1 MGIFKKLGWYFK
13 AERKRY
19 TLGIGFLILTAIIN
33 LIPPR
38 ILGMMAD
45 QIDTGSITWERF
57 FTLIGAILSAAI
69 LLYLFRYLWRTQIW
83 GGAAKLEWTMRSKL
97 FWHFMQMDET
107 FYQKHRTGD
116 LMAHATNDLSAIQ
129 QVAGAG
135 VLTLVDSIVTGGST
149 IIAMMIFV
157 DWRLTL
163 VAMIPMPFL
172 AVMARVLGT
181 KLHDAFGHS
190 QAAFSK
196 LNNKTQESI
205 SGVKV
210 IKTFGQEKEDT
221 AEFDQMVDKT
231 IQINKRVFKLDSMFD
246 PLTTLI
252 IGATYVI
259 TIIYGGMLVA
269 NKTITIGQ
277 LISFISY
284 ISAMV
289 WPMFA
294 IGRLFNVLERGSAS
308 YDRVMELMNEQSLI
322 KEVNEQPS
330 KLATGDLTYEVER
343 FAYPDEPEHTTLSNI
358 NFTLPMGKT
367 LGLVGRVG
375 AGKSTIIKLL
385 MREFDNY
392 TGSIKIGEKNIK
404 DIPLDDLLHAIG
416 YVPQNNFLFSTSI
429 RDNIRFANIDAEQSQ
444 VEAAAKKSALHD
456 DILQFPR
463 NYNTLV
469 GENGVSLS
477 GGQKQRLA
485 IARALLKDP
494 EILILDDALSAV
506 DAKTE
511 ETILGHLKEDRK
523 DATTI
528 ISAHRLTSVMH
539 ADEILVINDGRIVEQ
554 GTHESLLASRG
565 WYYEMWEKQQL
576 EVKVGGEIDG

>member
-13 AERKRY
+13 SEKKRY
-19 TLGIGFLILTAIIN
+19 LLGVGFLMLTSVIN

-38 ILGMMAD
+38 IIGLMAD
-45 QIDTGSITWERF
+45 QVDKGTMPWSKF
-57 FTLIGAILSAAI
+57 FMLIGAIVLAAV
-69 LLYLFRYLWRTQIW
+69 LLYFFRYMWRNRIW
-83 GGAAKLEWTMRSKL
+83 GGAAKLEREMRSKL

-107 FYQKHRTGD
+107 FFQRHRTGD

-157 DWRLTL
+157 DWKLTL

-172 AVMARVLGT
+172 AVMARILGT

-190 QAAFSK
+190 QAMFSK

-205 SGVKV
+205 AGIKV
-210 IKTFGQEKEDT
+210 IKTFGQEDDSV
-221 AEFDQMVDKT
+221 AEFDGMINKT
-231 IQINKRVFKLDSMFD
+231 IDVNKKVFRLDAMFD

-259 TIIYGGMLVA
+259 TIIYGGSMVMSKA
-269 NKTITIGQ
+269 ITIGQ
-277 LISFISY
+277 LISFIAY

-294 IGRLFNVLERGSAS
+294 IGRLFNILERGSAS
-308 YDRVMELMNEQSLI
+308 YDRVMFLMNEKTLI
-322 KEVNEQPS
+322 KEITDDAEPIAS
-330 KLATGDLTYEVER
+330 GDLKYDVQK
-343 FAYPDEPEHTTLSNI
+343 FAYPDEPDELVLQNI
-358 NFTLPMGKT
+358 KFTLPQGKT

-392 TGSIKIGEKNIK
+392 TGSIEIGDNNIK
-404 DIPLDDLLHAIG
+404 SLRLDSLKLAIG
-416 YVPQNNFLFSTSI
+416 YVPQDNFLFSTSI
-429 RDNIRFANIDAEQSQ
+429 KDNIRFSNIEASQDSVEVAAEK
-444 VEAAAKKSALHD
+444 AALHE
-456 DILQFPR
+456 DIMNFPK
-463 NYNTLV
+463 NYQTLV

-477 GGQKQRLA
+477 GGQKQRMA

-494 EILILDDALSAV
+494 EILILDDAFSAV

-511 ETILGHLKEDRK
+511 EAILHNLNEDRGDK
-523 DATTI
+523 TTI
-528 ISAHRLTSVMH
+528 ISAHRLSSVMH
-539 ADEILVINDGRIVEQ
+539 ADEILVIDEGQIVES
-554 GTHESLLASRG
+554 GTHETLLASGG
-565 WYYEMWEKQQL
+565 WYKEMWNKQQF
-576 EVKVGGEIDG
+576 EGATGGEE